1 MAFTL
6 ATPIKS
12 INKIAADLAPKFKKL
27 GLENIADL
35 LFYFPF
41 RYDDYSNLIK
51 IKDLTPN
58 VLTTLR
64 VKIELIT
71 ARRSFKSRML
81 LTEAMVADETG
92 QIKIIWFNQS
102 YAAKILSVGDEIYL
116 SGKPIITDHSIE
128 FHNPVF
134 EKIGKYEKV
143 TTHTNRLVPIYSTT
157 EKLSQKQIRFIL
169 KQILPLTAQIKD
181 WLPTEII
188 LKEKLFSLSQAIHQ
202 IHFPIN
208 QENLRAAEKRLKFD
222 EIFLLQLRSALIKR
236 EILKFESLKIKFF
249 QAETKKFVTNLPFQM
264 LISQKKSAWEIIQD
278 LGKNKPMNRLL
289 EGDVGS
295 GKTITAALPILN
307 TLLNHLQTAYMA
319 PTEILAEQQF
329 NVFCQLFKNYNFKIA
344 LLTRSLWLI
353 HNFNQGSNTKQ
364 TKSALLKDL
373 AQGEID
379 FVIGTHALIQ
389 EKVQFKNLSLI
400 IIDEQHRFGVAQRKT
415 LKDKAWAKDKTKKN
429 MPHFLSMTATPI
441 PRSLALTVYGELDLS
456 VIDEMPQKRKPI
468 ITQVAGPEK
477 RARIY
482 QFVAEQIKIGR
493 QAFIICP
500 LIDPSD
506 KLGVKA
512 VTEEYEKIDKNIF
525 PLEKVGLLHGRLK
538 QTEKE
543 KIMREFKDGQ
553 IKILVATPVI
563 EVGIDVPNAS
573 VIIIESAERFGLSQL
588 HQLRGRVGRSEFQSY
603 CFLLTESEG
612 EETLKRMHAM
622 ITTKNGF
629 ELAERDLEFRGPG
642 EVYGLE
648 QSGFNDLLKIAKL
661 TDWPIIK
668 VAKPWTDKI
677 INLDPE
683 LNKFPAIKDKL
694 TRFETEVH
702 FE

>member
-27 GLENIADL
+27 GLENVADL

-134 EKIGKYEKV
+134 EKIGKYEKA

-208 QENLRAAEKRLKFD
+208 QENLRTAERRLKFD

-236 EILKFESLKIKFF
+236 EVLSFESPKIKFF
-249 QAETKKFVTNLPFQM
+249 QDETKKIVANLPFQM

-373 AQGEID
+373 AQGKID

-415 LKDKAWAKDKTKKN
+415 LKDKAWAKDKTKKI

-543 KIMREFKDGQ
+543 KIMREFKAGQ

-622 ITTKNGF
+622 ITAKNGF
-629 ELAERDLEFRGPG
+629 ELAEKDLEFRGPG

-668 VAKPWTDKI
+668 AAKPWTDKI
-677 INLDPE
+677 IALDPE
-683 LNKFPAIKDKL
+683 LNKFPAIKEKKKKGGVNK
-694 TRFETEVH
+694 EI
-702 FE
+702 

>member
-27 GLENIADL
+27 GLENVADL

-134 EKIGKYEKV
+134 EKIGKYEKA

-208 QENLRAAEKRLKFD
+208 QENLRTAERRLKFD

-236 EILKFESLKIKFF
+236 EVLSFESPKIKFF
-249 QAETKKFVTNLPFQM
+249 QDETKKIVANLPFQM

-373 AQGEID
+373 AQGKID

-415 LKDKAWAKDKTKKN
+415 LKDKAWAKDKTKKI
-429 MPHFLSMTATPI
+429 MPHLLSM
-441 PRSLALTVYGELDLS
+441 
-456 VIDEMPQKRKPI
+456 MKCRK
-468 ITQVAGPEK
+468 
-477 RARIY
+477 
-482 QFVAEQIKIGR
+482 
-493 QAFIICP
+493 
-500 LIDPSD
+500 
-506 KLGVKA
+506 
-512 VTEEYEKIDKNIF
+512 
-525 PLEKVGLLHGRLK
+525 
-538 QTEKE
+538 KE
-543 KIMREFKDGQ
+543 
-553 IKILVATPVI
+553 
-563 EVGIDVPNAS
+563 N
-573 VIIIESAERFGLSQL
+573 
-588 HQLRGRVGRSEFQSY
+588 QS
-603 CFLLTESEG
+603 
-612 EETLKRMHAM
+612 
-622 ITTKNGF
+622 
-629 ELAERDLEFRGPG
+629 
-642 EVYGLE
+642 
-648 QSGFNDLLKIAKL
+648 
-661 TDWPIIK
+661 
-668 VAKPWTDKI
+668 
-677 INLDPE
+677 
-683 LNKFPAIKDKL
+683 
-694 TRFETEVH
+694 
-702 FE
+702 

>member
-134 EKIGKYEKV
+134 EKIGKYKKV